1 MQKKRLFQL
10 DGRRNVKGYA
20 EKSSAA
26 RLQKADQLPRTKQL
40 VNEIVNSLVI
50 DLDRNWQVKLKSR
63 LRLQIHLLLHETYQL
78 RSFLIFFRQVQM
90 LKAIR
95 NIQTPDSIFVVTNVP
110 FVLFAIGV
118 D

>member
-1 MQKKRLFQL
+1 MNETVNL
-10 DGRRNVKGYA
+10 
-20 EKSSAA
+20 
-26 RLQKADQLPRTKQL
+26 L
-40 VNEIVNSLVI
+40 VTV
-50 DLDRNWQVKLKSR
+50 LDRNWQVKLKSR
-63 LRLQIHLLLHETYQL
+63 LGLQIHLLLHETYQL
-78 RSFLIFFRQVQM
+78 RSFLISFRQVQL